1 MTSAVKPS
9 RKTLE
14 AICLDYRV
22 DKLEIPLPGAG
33 SEPGS
38 LKLLVKFGEPEPEG
52 KVGLR
57 RYFGLQE
64 ELAAVFQ
71 VPVELASENNDY
83 CHERVE
89 RRTLYAAQ

>member
-1 MTSAVKPS
+1 MTTTVKPN
-9 RKTLE
+9 RKTLK

-22 DKLEIPLPGAG
+22 DKLEIPLPCVG

-38 LKLLVKFGEPEPEG
+38 LKLLVKFGEPDPEG
-52 KVGLR
+52 KGGLR

-64 ELAAVFQ
+64 ELTAVFQ
-71 VPVELASENNDY
+71 VPVELASEDNDY
-83 CHERVE
+83 CHEPVE